1 METILAI
8 NPGSTSTKIA
18 VYKDETPLFVESIA
32 HSLEEVSKYENVFDQ
47 YEFRLNVVIEALEK
61 HGVKP
66 EDLTCVVSR
75 CGLLPPINSGAY
87 NINEDMIWQLQYNPD
102 NPHASNVGAPIAYAI
117 GQRNHIPALVYDG
130 ITVNELIPL
139 TKISGLKSL
148 KRKSMCHHL
157 NMHAAAIRWEKETG
171 RKLTESN
178 LILAHLGGGITLTL
192 RSNNRVIDGISDEEG
207 PFAPERVGAVPT
219 YQLVNMCYSGDY
231 PTKREL
237 MNAIKGHGGLIDHLG
252 TNDTREVEKMIADGD
267 EYAKLVYEA
276 MALSVAKN
284 IATLATTVYGKVDG
298 IVLTGGIAF
307 SEMFTKMV
315 IDRVSWIAPVSVFGG
330 ENEMESLAFGALRV
344 LRGEEPVQ
352 EFTKVEGRL

>member
-18 VYKDETPLFVESIA
+18 VYQDETPLFVESIA
-32 HSLEEVSKYENVFDQ
+32 HSLEEVGKYENVFDQ

-66 EDLTCVVSR
+66 EDLTAVVSR

-87 NINEDMIWQLQYNPD
+87 NINEDMIWQLQYNPE

-130 ITVNELIPL
+130 ITVNEMIPL
-139 TKISGLKSL
+139 TKISGLKTL

-171 RKLTESN
+171 KKLEESN
-178 LILAHLGGGITLTL
+178 LIIAHLGGGITLTL
-192 RSNNRVIDGISDEEG
+192 RSNNRIIDAISDEEG
-207 PFAPERVGAVPT
+207 PFAPERTGAIPA

-231 PTKREL
+231 PTRRDL
-237 MNAIKGHGGLIDHLG
+237 MNAIKGHGGLIDLLG
-252 TNDTREVEKMIADGD
+252 TNDTREVEKMIENGD
-267 EYAKLVYEA
+267 ENAKLVYEA
-276 MALSVAKN
+276 MALSVSKC
-284 IATLATTVYGKVDG
+284 IATLSTTVCGKVDG
-298 IVLTGGIAF
+298 IILTGGIAR
-307 SEMFTKMV
+307 SELFTGMV
-315 IDRVSWIAPVSVFGG
+315 KERVSFLAPVTIYGG
-330 ENEMESLAFGALRV
+330 ENEMESLALGALRV
-344 LRGEEPVQ
+344 LRGEEKVQ

>member
-18 VYKDETPLFVESIA
+18 VYQDETPLFVESIA

-47 YEFRLNVVIEALEK
+47 YEFRLNVIIETLEK

-87 NINEDMIWQLQYNPD
+87 NINEDMIWQLEFNPD

-130 ITVNELIPL
+130 ITINEMIPVA
-139 TKISGLKSL
+139 KISGLKTL
-148 KRKSMCHHL
+148 KRKCMCHHL
-157 NMHAAAIRWEKETG
+157 NMHAASIRWEKENG
-171 RKLTESN
+171 KSLKDVS
-178 LILAHLGGGITLTL
+178 LIIAHLGGGITMTL
-192 RSNNRVIDGISDEEG
+192 RSGNRVIDGISDEECS
-207 PFAPERVGAVPT
+207 FAPERVGGVPT

-231 PTKREL
+231 PTKRDL
-237 MNAIKGHGGLIDHLG
+237 MNAIKGHGGLIDLLG
-252 TNDTREVEKMIADGD
+252 TNDTRVVEQMIADGD

-276 MALSVAKN
+276 MALQVAKN
-284 IATLATTVYGKVDG
+284 IATLATTVCGKVDG
-298 IVLTGGIAF
+298 IVLTGGIAK
-307 SEMFTKMV
+307 SDLFTKMV
-315 IDRVSWIAPVSVFGG
+315 KDRVSFIAPVSIYAG

>member
-18 VYKDETPLFVESIA
+18 VYHDETPLFVESIA
-32 HSLEEVSKYENVFDQ
+32 HSLEEVGKYENVFDQ
-47 YEFRLNVVIEALEK
+47 YEFRLNVVIETLEK
-61 HGVKP
+61 HGIKP

-87 NINEDMIWQLQYNPD
+87 YINEDMIWQLQYNPD

-130 ITVNELIPL
+130 ITVNELTPL
-139 TKISGLKSL
+139 TKIAGMKCL
-148 KRKSMCHHL
+148 KRKSLCHHL

-171 RKLTESN
+171 KKLAESN
-178 LILAHLGGGITLTL
+178 LIIAHLGGGITLTL

-207 PFAPERVGAVPT
+207 PFSPERVGVAPT
-219 YQLVNMCYSGDY
+219 YQLVNMCYSGEY
-231 PTKREL
+231 PTKRDL

-276 MALSVAKN
+276 MALAVAKN
-284 IATLATTVYGKVDG
+284 IATLAATVCGKVDG
-298 IVLTGGIAF
+298 IVLTGGIAY
-307 SEMFTKMV
+307 SEMFTKWV
-315 IDRVSWIAPVSVFGG
+315 SDRVSFIAPVTVYGG
-330 ENEMESLAFGALRV
+330 ENEMESLTLGALRV
-344 LRGEEPVQ
+344 LRGEEKAQ
-352 EFTKVEGRL
+352 EFTKVEGQL

>member
-18 VYKDETPLFVESIA
+18 VYNDETPLFVESIA
-32 HSLEEVSKYENVFDQ
+32 HSLEEVGKFDNVFDQ
-47 YEFRLNVVIEALEK
+47 FEFRLNVIIETLEK
-61 HGVKP
+61 NGVKP
-66 EDLTCVVSR
+66 EALTAVVSR

-87 NINEDMIWQLQYNPD
+87 YINEDMIWQLQYNPE

-130 ITVNELIPL
+130 ITVNEMIPL
-139 TKISGLKSL
+139 TKILGLKQL

-157 NMHAAAIRWEKETG
+157 NMHAAAIRWENETG
-171 RKLTESN
+171 NKLAESN
-178 LILAHLGGGITLTL
+178 LIIAHLGGGITLTL
-192 RSNNRVIDGISDEEG
+192 RSNNRIIDAISDEEG
-207 PFAPERVGAVPT
+207 PFAPERTGAIPA

-231 PTKREL
+231 PTKKDL
-237 MNAIKGHGGLIDHLG
+237 MNAIKGHGGLIDLLG

-267 EYAKLVYEA
+267 ENAKLIYEA
-276 MALSVAKN
+276 MALSVSKC
-284 IATLATTVYGKVDG
+284 IATLSTTVCGKVDG
-298 IVLTGGIAF
+298 IILTGGIAR
-307 SEMFTKMV
+307 SEMFTSMV
-315 IDRVSWIAPVSVFGG
+315 KERVSFIAPVTIYGG

-344 LRGEEPVQ
+344 LRGEEKAQ

>member
-32 HSLEEVSKYENVFDQ
+32 HSLEEVGKFDNVFDQ
-47 YEFRLNVVIEALEK
+47 YEFRLNVIIETLEK
-61 HGVKP
+61 NGVKP
-66 EDLTCVVSR
+66 EDLTAVVSR

-87 NINEDMIWQLQYNPD
+87 NINEDMIWQLQYNPE

-117 GQRNHIPALVYDG
+117 GKRNNIPALVYDG
-130 ITVNELIPL
+130 ITVNEMIPL
-139 TKISGLKSL
+139 TKVSGLKQL

-157 NMHAAAIRWEKETG
+157 NMHAAAIRWENETG
-171 RKLTESN
+171 NKLTESN
-178 LILAHLGGGITLTL
+178 LIIAHLGGGITLTL
-192 RSNNRVIDGISDEEG
+192 RSNNRIIDAISDEEG
-207 PFAPERVGAVPT
+207 PFAPERTGAIPA

-231 PTKREL
+231 PTRKDL
-237 MNAIKGHGGLIDHLG
+237 MNAIKGHGGLIDLLG

-276 MALSVAKN
+276 MALSVSKC
-284 IATLATTVYGKVDG
+284 IATLSTTVCGKVDG
-298 IVLTGGIAF
+298 IILTGGIAR
-307 SEMFTKMV
+307 SEMFTSMV
-315 IDRVSWIAPVSVFGG
+315 KERVSFIAPVSIYGG

-344 LRGEEPVQ
+344 LRGEEKAQ

>member
-18 VYKDETPLFVESIA
+18 VYQDETPLFVESIA
-32 HSLEEVSKYENVFDQ
+32 HSLEEVGKYENVFDQ
-47 YEFRLNVVIEALEK
+47 YEFRLNVVIDALEA

-66 EDLTCVVSR
+66 QDLTAVVSR

-87 NINEDMIWQLQYNPD
+87 NINEDMIWQLQYNPE

-130 ITVNELIPL
+130 ITVNEMIPL

-171 RKLTESN
+171 KKLEESN
-178 LILAHLGGGITLTL
+178 LIIAHLGGGITLTL
-192 RSNNRVIDGISDEEG
+192 RAGNRIIDAISDEEG
-207 PFAPERVGAVPT
+207 PFAPERTGSIPA

-231 PTKREL
+231 PTRRDL
-237 MNAIKGHGGLIDHLG
+237 MNAIKGHGGLIDLLG
-252 TNDTREVEKMIADGD
+252 TNDTRDVEKMIADGD
-267 EYAKLVYEA
+267 EYAKLVYQA
-276 MALSVAKN
+276 MALSVSKS
-284 IATLATTVYGKVDG
+284 IATLSTTVCGKVDG
-298 IVLTGGIAF
+298 IILTGGIAR
-307 SEMFTKMV
+307 SELFTGMV
-315 IDRVSWIAPVSVFGG
+315 SERVSFIAPVTIYGG

-344 LRGEEPVQ
+344 LRGQEKVQ
-352 EFTKVEGRL
+352 EFTRVEGKL

>member
-18 VYKDETPLFVESIA
+18 VYQDETPLFVENIQ
-32 HSLEEVSKYENVFDQ
+32 HSLEEVEKYEKVFDQ

-66 EDLTCVVSR
+66 EDLTAVVSR

-87 NINEDMIWQLQYNPD
+87 NINEDMIWQLEFNPD

-139 TKISGLKSL
+139 TKILGLKTL

-171 RKLTESN
+171 NSLKDSN
-178 LILAHLGGGITLTL
+178 LIIAHLGGGITLTL
-192 RSNNRVIDGISDEEG
+192 RSKGRIIDAISDEEG
-207 PFAPERVGAVPT
+207 PFAPERTGAIPA

-231 PTKREL
+231 PTKRDL
-237 MNAIKGHGGLIDHLG
+237 MNAIKGHGGLIDLLG

-298 IVLTGGIAF
+298 IILTGGIAR
-307 SEMFTKMV
+307 SELFTGMV
-315 IDRVSWIAPVSVFGG
+315 KDRVSFLAPVTIYGG
-330 ENEMESLAFGALRV
+330 ENEMESLALGALRV
-344 LRGEEPVQ
+344 LRGEEQAQ
-352 EFTKVEGRL
+352 EFTRVEGRL